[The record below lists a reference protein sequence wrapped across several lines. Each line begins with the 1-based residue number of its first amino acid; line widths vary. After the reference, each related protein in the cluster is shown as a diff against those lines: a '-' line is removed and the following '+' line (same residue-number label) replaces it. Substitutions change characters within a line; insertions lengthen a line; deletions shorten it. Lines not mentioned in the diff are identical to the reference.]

1 MGRGVASD
9 PFLMWET
16 DNSNQIN
23 KITCYAQ
30 VAYKKYLNGGGGGVV
45 CFAYSTIKIEIR
57 LIKID

>member
-30 VAYKKYLNGGGGGVV
+30 VADKKIIERGRGWCGVV
-45 CFAYSTIKIEIR
+45 LCTVR
-57 LIKID
+57 